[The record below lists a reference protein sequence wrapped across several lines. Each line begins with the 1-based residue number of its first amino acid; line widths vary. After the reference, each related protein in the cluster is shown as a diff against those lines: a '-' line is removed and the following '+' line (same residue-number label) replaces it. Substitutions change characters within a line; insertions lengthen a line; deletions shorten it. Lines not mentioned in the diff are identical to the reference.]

1 MHYVVF
7 NHDAVVHLILWS
19 TRVVVMVTTGKLM
32 GGGIVRSITGRHSMT
47 YIAGKKYK
55 TEFFMLQLVIS

>member
-32 GGGIVRSITGRHSMT
+32 GGGLLDPLLGD
-47 YIAGKKYK
+47 IA
-55 TEFFMLQLVIS
+55 